1 MTTTTLFTSLASLF
15 SELTDGPPAEAAF
28 MLNGGDRGLLRSLDD
43 IGAPAASAVPPAG
56 GAPIAA
62 HVDHLAYGLSLLNRW
77 SGGDPD
83 PWTGADWTAGWRRT
97 AVNDAEWK
105 ALRES
110 LRGEVRHWLAALQ
123 KPRELSAIE
132 LNGVIAS
139 IGHLAYHL
147 GAIRQIDRA
156 LQGPKA

>member
-1 MTTTTLFTSLASLF
+1 MLTTTTLFTSLASLF
-15 SELTDGPPAEAAF
+15 SELADGAPAEEAF
-28 MLNGGDRGLLRSLDD
+28 MLNGGD
-43 IGAPAASAVPPAG
+43 P
-56 GAPIAA
+56 
-62 HVDHLAYGLSLLNRW
+62 N
-77 SGGDPD
+77 
-83 PWTGADWTAGWRRT
+83 PWAGADWTASWRRT

-105 ALRES
+105 ALREN
-110 LRGEVRHWLAALQ
+110 LRGEVRRWHAALQ
-123 KPRELSAIE
+123 KPRELNDLE